1 MCVLRGAKGLLLLAL
16 AQEGVTIDPNTL
28 AASLTLP
35 TSGKHPHT
43 GTSSS
48 GTGVG
53 YSSSNLSVPSP
64 RIFRKAE
71 AVRCLLQ
78 EELSDLLRDIIV
90 PVSLSPATSSLCSAV
105 FTCFCYSFRTYP
117 TVLSYAILSYPML
130 CYAML
135 CYAMLCYT
143 ILYYTI
149 LYYTML
155 YYTIL

>member
-16 AQEGVTIDPNTL
+16 AQEGVTVDPNTL

-53 YSSSNLSVPSP
+53 YSSSHLSVPSP

-90 PVSLSPATSSLCSAV
+90 PVSLSPAISSLCSAV
-105 FTCFCYSFRTYP
+105 FNCVCSSFCTFP
-117 TVLSYAILSYPML
+117 TVLSYAMLSYPILSYP
-130 CYAML
+130 
-135 CYAMLCYT
+135 
-143 ILYYTI
+143 ILSYPI
-149 LYYTML
+149 LSYH
-155 YYTIL
+155 ILSCAVLFSPI

>member
-16 AQEGVTIDPNTL
+16 AQEGVTIDQNTL

-35 TSGKHPHT
+35 TTGKHPHT
-43 GTSSS
+43 GSSSS

-90 PVSLSPATSSLCSAV
+90 PVSLSTANSSLFSAV
-105 FTCFCYSFRTYP
+105 FVPLCLFIFFAVHQYRPVISH
-117 TVLSYAILSYPML
+117 AMLSYP
-130 CYAML
+130 
-135 CYAMLCYT
+135 
-143 ILYYTI
+143 ILSCPI
-149 LYYTML
+149 
-155 YYTIL
+155 

>member
-35 TSGKHPHT
+35 TTGKHPHT
-43 GTSSS
+43 GSSSS

-90 PVSLSPATSSLCSAV
+90 PVSLFTANSSLWSAV
-105 FTCFCYSFRTYP
+105 FVPLCLFIFFAIKFTCTYRP
-117 TVLSYAILSYPML
+117 VISHAMLSYP
-130 CYAML
+130 
-135 CYAMLCYT
+135 
-143 ILYYTI
+143 ILSCPI
-149 LYYTML
+149 
-155 YYTIL
+155 

>member
-28 AASLTLP
+28 AASIHLVT
-35 TSGKHPHT
+35 TGKHPNT
-43 GTSSS
+43 GSSSS

-90 PVSLSPATSSLCSAV
+90 PVSQSLIPVFSTVAVCVCVSACVLLNSTPYTSAAPIIFNSFYLTLIYDSSI
-105 FTCFCYSFRTYP
+105 YSTFHKSRCP
-117 TVLSYAILSYPML
+117 FL
-130 CYAML
+130 
-135 CYAMLCYT
+135 
-143 ILYYTI
+143 LYVGR
-149 LYYTML
+149 
-155 YYTIL
+155 